1 VGYGAEA
8 AEATDGRGPERE
20 LLTAASVTAVASDG
34 QSSRRLKLQ
43 TGQMARPRSGNSS
56 RKLVQPL
63 VRQYSRVVI
72 ERRRMRRMEADRPTT
87 DDW

>member
-1 VGYGAEA
+1 MGDGAEA
-8 AEATDGRGPERE
+8 AEAADGRGQEPE
-20 LLTAASVTAVASDG
+20 LLTAASVTAAASDD

-43 TGQMARPRSGNSS
+43 TGQMARRRSGNSS